1 MQSEAGQW
9 PLLFSSGPL
18 RGLAGAGEGRQV
30 GRAVR
35 LAPRSNW
42 APVAPPR
49 GFERGVYFARPLGWA
64 GLGRGV
70 HGGPHCGMGWAAPGP
85 WGLSPPGTPLQE
97 EGATLG
103 SSSGLPL
110 PLGGGNF
117 EIKKEMI
124 LWVALF
130 GEGAAERG

>member
-1 MQSEAGQW
+1 MATALLKW
-9 PLLFSSGPL
+9 PTLGTCWGWQGASG
-18 RGLAGAGEGRQV
+18 

-35 LAPRSNW
+35 LAPGSSW

-49 GFERGVYFARPLGWA
+49 GFESGVYFALPLGWA
-64 GLGRGV
+64 GLLLAGGGV
-70 HGGPHCGMGWAAPGP
+70 CTEVPHCGTGWAAPGP

-103 SSSGLPL
+103 SSSGLLL

-117 EIKKEMI
+117 EIKKK
-124 LWVALF
+124 
-130 GEGAAERG
+130 